1 MPGRHTAKERR
12 QASHIAASE
21 RRSGKSA
28 KRATSIGWATVNAR
42 RTSRR
47 RKLWGK

>member
-12 QASHIAASE
+12 QAGHIAASE
-21 RRSGKSA
+21 LRAGKST

-42 RTSRR
+42 RPKR